1 MNDIIQAIILGAVQ
15 GLTEFLPVSSSAHL
29 VLFPRFLGWEYK
41 GLSYDVMLHMG
52 TLGAVVSVFWRDWLR
67 LVKDGFA
74 RPAAPEGRG
83 LWLLV
88 LATVPAGLAGILLED
103 LAENVFRGETWM
115 AVNLA
120 LFAGVMWFA
129 DRRAGGVKSLA
140 DLTVKSAL
148 LIGLFQA
155 LAIMPGASRSGVT
168 ITAALLLG
176 FSRAESARVSFLL
189 STPIIL
195 GAGLLEGFKLGF
207 GVMDPATIAG
217 FLSAF
222 ATGWAAISF
231 LMRYLRTNTLLPFVV
246 YRALLAGL
254 ICLSFRG

>member
-1 MNDIIQAIILGAVQ
+1 MNDIIQAVILGAVQ

-41 GLSYDVMLHMG
+41 GLAYDVMLHMG
-52 TLGAVVSVFWRDWLR
+52 TLGAVLSVFWRDWLDI
-67 LVKDGFA
+67 LKDGVT
-74 RPAAPEGRG
+74 RPSAPEGRV

-103 LAENVFRGETWM
+103 MAENVFRGETWM

-120 LFAGVMWFA
+120 LFAGLMYFA
-129 DRRAGGVKSLA
+129 DRRTVGGGGLAG
-140 DLTVKSAL
+140 LTLRSAL
-148 LIGLFQA
+148 VIGLFQA
-155 LAIMPGASRSGVT
+155 MAIMPGVSRSGIT

-195 GAGLLEGFKLGF
+195 GAGLVEGFKMGF

-222 ATGWAAISF
+222 ITGWAAISF
-231 LMRYLRTNTLLPFVV
+231 LMRYLKKHTLAPFVV
-246 YRALLAGL
+246 YRAALAAVILFAFLG
-254 ICLSFRG
+254 

>member
-1 MNDIIQAIILGAVQ
+1 MSDIIQAVILGAVQ

-52 TLGAVVSVFWRDWLR
+52 TLGAVLSVFWRDWLR
-67 LVKDGFA
+67 LVKDGFT

-103 LAENVFRGETWM
+103 MAENVFRGETWM

-129 DRRAGGVKSLA
+129 DRRAHGVKSLA

-207 GVMDPATIAG
+207 GVLDPPTVAG

-222 ATGWAAISF
+222 ITGWAAISF
-231 LMRYLRTNTLLPFVV
+231 LMRYLKTNTLLPFVV
-246 YRALLAGL
+246 YRALLAAV